1 MRNENMNEP
10 QNQQSCQTAVMV
22 SAGSV
27 NKMKSYNVNIYCG
40 LQETYDKN
48 KTNSIEDVFK
58 ICDDFVNEVKD
69 CVSVTETNFRYVDG
83 SEKGIIVGYIN
94 YPRFPR
100 TEKEILERA
109 LQLANKLMIG
119 LNQFRVTIVT
129 DKESIMLENDNVLR

>member
-1 MRNENMNEP
+1 MKKS
-10 QNQQSCQTAVMV
+10 SCF
-22 SAGSV
+22 
-27 NKMKSYNVNIYCG
+27 NVNIYCG

-48 KTNSIEDVFK
+48 KLHIIEDAFK

-100 TEKEILERA
+100 TDKEILERA
-109 LQLANKLMIG
+109 LELANKLMIG

-129 DKESIMLENDNVLR
+129 NKESIMLENNNVIR